1 MPSRE
6 EFTICEFVSNPP
18 DESLVVLLNDDA
30 TLIVAALRANRV
42 RWNSNT
48 ALRAVSDLAFFHAIV
63 ATAFTGAAVGVFT
76 LWDSHGCGPLLEC
89 IGIVSS
95 RVS

>member
-18 DESLVVLLNDDA
+18 DESLVVLLNDGT

-42 RWNSNT
+42 RWHSNA
-48 ALRAVSDLAFFHAIV
+48 ALWAVADLTFFDTVVTTTFASAAI
-63 ATAFTGAAVGVFT
+63 GVFT
-76 LWDSHGCGPLLEC
+76 LWDSHGCGPLLKC